1 MMKNSEKGL
10 VGVFAYPDDLVSLLK
25 TAKRDGLTI
34 LTAYSPVKH
43 DEITEIL
50 GKKTSPVKYF
60 TLAGGI
66 LGILTGLGLGFYTS
80 MQWNLMVSG
89 KPISPIPPYII
100 IAFELC
106 ILIGVFFN
114 LGAILLFSR
123 IPWFR
128 IKSSYDPRFSED
140 RYGAVIR
147 CDDPEKERVREIL
160 TKAGAEEVYDI
171 PG

>member
-1 MMKNSEKGL
+1 MKSDKKGL
-10 VGVFAYPDDLVSLLK
+10 VGVFSYADELVSALK
-25 TAKRDGLTI
+25 TAQKEGLKI

-43 DEITEIL
+43 EEISEVL
-50 GKKTSPVKYF
+50 GKKASPVRYF

-80 MQWNLMVSG
+80 MQWNLIVSG
-89 KPISPIPPYII
+89 KPVSPIPPYII

-114 LGAILLFSR
+114 LGSILFFSR

-128 IKSSYDPRFSED
+128 LKSYYDPRFSKD
-140 RYGAVIR
+140 RYGAVIL
-147 CDDPEKERVREIL
+147 CDENEKEKVRKIL
-160 TKAGAEEVYDI
+160 TESGAEEVYDI